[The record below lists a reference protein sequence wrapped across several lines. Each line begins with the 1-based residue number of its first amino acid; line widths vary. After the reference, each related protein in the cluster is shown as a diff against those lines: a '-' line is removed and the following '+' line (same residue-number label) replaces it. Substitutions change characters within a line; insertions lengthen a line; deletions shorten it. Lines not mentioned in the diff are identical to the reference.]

1 MSEKRIL
8 ISPSILS
15 ADFTKLGA
23 EIAELESCGADW
35 IHCDVM
41 DGVFVPNLTFGQKM
55 IGDIRKIT
63 KQFLDVHLMI
73 TEPSRYVADFSR
85 NGADLI
91 TVHYEA
97 CADLR
102 QTLQAIRAEGK
113 KVGVSIKPTTDPRV
127 LEPYFDELDLV
138 LVMSVEPGFGGQK
151 FMPSALD
158 KIRFLNFANRKFQI
172 EVDGGVG
179 EGNAA
184 EIIQAGADI
193 LVAGNAVFRAADKAA
208 VIAKLRGEK

>member
-73 TEPSRYVADFSR
+73 TEPSRYVADFAR

-172 EVDGGVG
+172 EVDGGIG